1 MPNLGPIELVLIL
14 AVIVIIFGVGR
25 LPEVGGAL
33 GRGIR
38 EFRRASKDD
47 DKLESADMKAKAGEY
62 TFANSALG
70 SMGHLATESFKRRTG
85 TSAELVN
92 YRGTAPAITEGAII
106 GNVTLPKIPRPPAP
120 RPAAA
125 SS

>member
-47 DKLESADMKAKAGEY
+47 DELESADMKAKAE
-62 TFANSALG
+62 A
-70 SMGHLATESFKRRTG
+70 
-85 TSAELVN
+85 
-92 YRGTAPAITEGAII
+92 
-106 GNVTLPKIPRPPAP
+106 
-120 RPAAA
+120 AAA
-125 SS
+125 SDTNRPSPPPAAEGG